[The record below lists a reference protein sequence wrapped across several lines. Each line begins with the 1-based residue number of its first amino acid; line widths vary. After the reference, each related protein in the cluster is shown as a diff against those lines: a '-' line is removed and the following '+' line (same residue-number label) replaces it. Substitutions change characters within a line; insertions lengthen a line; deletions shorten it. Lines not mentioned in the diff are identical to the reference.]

1 VTEISKP
8 NILFILV
15 DSLRADKVFGKNK
28 TSKIPN
34 IESLIKNGVYFEQTI
49 CSTPATGVS
58 LSSIFTGLY
67 PFKIGMGS
75 EKHQKF
81 NPKIRSYIQ
90 ILKENDYNVY
100 ATSPE
105 ITNDLGIICDFENP
119 DKSYNNYFSLFAG
132 LGNQIIQKISASYL
146 KKPWFFYIH
155 IFDLHKP
162 VVVPEKFD
170 NKKFGTS
177 QYERM
182 LSAIDFWIGKILEKI
197 NLPNTLVIFTADH
210 GEYIPLIKHGDVTI
224 NLEPSAAE
232 RNLWKWGNKVPQNLS
247 PLKQK
252 LGGLIR
258 TTRNQIK
265 NSKLDHSLFSEYEKR
280 ILLHQRQDKGSDL
293 YEDLIRVPLI
303 FSGCGITSNSVIS
316 RQIPNVDIFP
326 TILDIIGIESQK
338 KVDGRSLLP
347 IINGK
352 KLRDSFVYI
361 ESSPGI
367 GKGKDKVIGIR
378 SSNFKYFRDLNNTGR
393 VLRLYDLKNDPLEEN
408 NIANKS
414 KPMLKNLEEEL
425 LKIRSGNYE
434 KYEEDE
440 ISEEETKAIEEELK
454 KLGYD

>member
-1 VTEISKP
+1 MTQISKP
-8 NILFILV
+8 NILFIV
-15 DSLRADKVFGKNK
+15 IDSLRADKVFGKNK

-34 IESLIKNGVYFEQTI
+34 IESLIKNGVYFEQAI

-58 LSSIFTGLY
+58 VSSIFTGLY

-75 EKHQKF
+75 EKYQKF
-81 NPKIRSYIQ
+81 NPKIRSCIQ
-90 ILKENDYNVY
+90 ILKENDYNTY

-105 ITNDLGIICDFENP
+105 ITNDLGVTHDFENP

-132 LGNQIIQKISASYL
+132 LGNQIIQKISANYL

-162 VVVPEKFD
+162 VVVPKKFDDEKF
-170 NKKFGTS
+170 GLS

-182 LSAIDFWIGKILEKI
+182 LSATDFWIGKILEKI
-197 NLPNTLVIFTADH
+197 NLSNTLVIFTADH
-210 GEYIPLIKHGDVTI
+210 GEYIPFVKHEDKII
-224 NLEPSAAE
+224 NLEASATE
-232 RNLWKWGNKVPQNLS
+232 KNLWKLGNKVPQNLY
-247 PLKQK
+247 PIKRK
-252 LGGLIR
+252 LAGLIR

-265 NSKLDHSLFSEYEKR
+265 NTKLDHSSFSEYEKR
-280 ILLHQRQDKGSDL
+280 VLLHQRQGNVPDL
-293 YEDLIRVPLI
+293 YDDLIRVPLI
-303 FSGCGITSNSVIS
+303 FSGYGITSNSIIS
-316 RQIPNVDIFP
+316 RQTSHVDIFP
-326 TILDIIGIESQK
+326 TILDIIGIESQEQ
-338 KVDGRSLLP
+338 VDGKSLLP

-393 VLRLYDLKNDPLEEN
+393 VLHLYDLKNDSLEEN

-414 KPMLKNLEEEL
+414 KSVLKNLEEEL
-425 LKIRSGNYE
+425 LKIRSGSYE
-434 KYEEDE
+434 KYENE
-440 ISEEETKAIEEELK
+440 ISEEVKQVLK
-454 KLGYD
+454 ELGYDK

>member
-15 DSLRADKVFGKNK
+15 DSLRADKIYGENK

-162 VVVPEKFD
+162 VVVPKKFD

>member
-1 VTEISKP
+1 VTEIDKP

-28 TSKIPN
+28 TSQTPN
-34 IESLIKNGVYFEQTI
+34 IESLIKNGVYFEQAI

-132 LGNQIIQKISASYL
+132 LGNQIIQKFSASYL

-162 VVVPEKFD
+162 VVVPKKFD

-182 LSAIDFWIGKILEKI
+182 LSAIDFWVGKILEKI
-197 NLPNTLVIFTADH
+197 NLSNTLVIFTADH

-224 NLEPSAAE
+224 NLEPSVAE

-247 PLKQK
+247 PIKQK

-265 NSKLDHSLFSEYEKR
+265 NSKLDHSSFSEYEKR
-280 ILLHQRQDKGSDL
+280 VLLHQRQDKGSDL

-367 GKGKDKVIGIR
+367 GKGRDKVIGIR

-393 VLRLYDLKNDPLEEN
+393 VLHLYDLKNDSLEEN

-414 KPMLKNLEEEL
+414 KSVLKNLEEEL
-425 LKIRSGNYE
+425 LKIRSGSYE
-434 KYEEDE
+434 KYENE
-440 ISEEETKAIEEELK
+440 ISEEVKQVLK
-454 KLGYD
+454 ELGYDK

>member
-1 VTEISKP
+1 MTEISKP

-34 IESLIKNGVYFEQTI
+34 IESLIKNGVYFEQAI

-58 LSSIFTGLY
+58 VSSIFTGLY

-75 EKHQKF
+75 EKYQKF
-81 NPKIRSYIQ
+81 NPKIRSCIQ
-90 ILKENDYNVY
+90 ILKENDYNTY

-105 ITNDLGIICDFENP
+105 ITNDLGIVCDFENP

-162 VVVPEKFD
+162 VVVPKKFD
-170 NKKFGTS
+170 NEKFGTS

-182 LSAIDFWIGKILEKI
+182 LSAIDFWIGEILEKI
-197 NLPNTLVIFTADH
+197 NLSNTLVIFTADH
-210 GEYIPLIKHGDVTI
+210 GDYIPLIKHEDKII
-224 NLEPSAAE
+224 NLEPSATE
-232 RNLWKWGNKVPQNLS
+232 KNLWKFGNKVPQNLG
-247 PLKQK
+247 PIKRRLRD
-252 LGGLIR
+252 LIQA
-258 TTRNQIK
+258 TRNQIK
-265 NSKLDHSLFSEYEKR
+265 NTKLDHSSFSEYEKR
-280 ILLHQRQDKGSDL
+280 ILLHQRQDNESDL

-303 FSGCGITSNSVIS
+303 FSGYGITSNSVIS
-316 RQIPNVDIFP
+316 IQTPHVDIFP
-326 TILDIIGIESQK
+326 TVLDIIGIESQK
-338 KVDGRSLLP
+338 QVDGKSLLP

-352 KLRDSFVYI
+352 KLRDSYVYI

-367 GKGKDKVIGIR
+367 GKGKDKVIGLR

-393 VLRLYDLKNDPLEEN
+393 ILHLYDLKNDPLEEK
-408 NIANKS
+408 NIASKS
-414 KPMLKNLEEEL
+414 KHVLKNLEEEL
-425 LKIRSGNYE
+425 LKIRSGSYE
-434 KYEEDE
+434 KYESE
-440 ISEEETKAIEEELK
+440 ISDEVKQVLK
-454 KLGYD
+454 ELGYDK

>member
-1 VTEISKP
+1 MTEIPKP

-34 IESLIKNGVYFEQTI
+34 IESLIKNGVYFEQAI

-58 LSSIFTGLY
+58 VSSIFTGLY

-75 EKHQKF
+75 EKYQKF
-81 NPKIRSYIQ
+81 NPKIRSCIQ
-90 ILKENDYNVY
+90 ILKENDYNTY

-105 ITNDLGIICDFENP
+105 ITNDLGIVCDFENP

-170 NKKFGTS
+170 DEKFGLS

-182 LSAIDFWIGKILEKI
+182 LSATDFWIGKILEKI
-197 NLPNTLVIFTADH
+197 NLSNTLVIFTADH
-210 GEYIPLIKHGDVTI
+210 GDYIPLIKHEDKII
-224 NLEPSAAE
+224 NLEPSATE
-232 RNLWKWGNKVPQNLS
+232 KNLWKFGNKVPQNLG
-247 PLKQK
+247 PIKRRLRD
-252 LGGLIR
+252 LIQP
-258 TTRNQIK
+258 TRNQIK
-265 NSKLDHSLFSEYEKR
+265 NTKLDHSSFSEYEKR
-280 ILLHQRQDKGSDL
+280 VLLHQRQDNVSDL

-303 FSGCGITSNSVIS
+303 FSGYGITSNSIIS
-316 RQIPNVDIFP
+316 RQTPHVDIFP

-338 KVDGRSLLP
+338 QVDGKSLLP

-367 GKGKDKVIGIR
+367 RKGKDKVIGIR

-393 VLRLYDLKNDPLEEN
+393 VLHLYDLKNDSLEEN

-414 KPMLKNLEEEL
+414 KYMLKNLEEEL
-425 LKIRSGNYE
+425 LKIRSGSYE
-434 KYEEDE
+434 KYEDE
-440 ISEEETKAIEEELK
+440 TSEEEVERIEK
-454 KLGYD
+454 KLKRLGYT

>member
-1 VTEISKP
+1 VTQISKP
-8 NILFILV
+8 NILFIV
-15 DSLRADKVFGKNK
+15 IDSLRADKVFGKNK

-34 IESLIKNGVYFEQTI
+34 IESLIKNGVYFEQAI

-58 LSSIFTGLY
+58 VSSIFTGLY

-75 EKHQKF
+75 EKYQKF
-81 NPKIRSYIQ
+81 NPKIRSCIR
-90 ILKENDYNVY
+90 ILKENDYNTY

-105 ITNDLGIICDFENP
+105 ITNDLGIVCDFENP

-162 VVVPEKFD
+162 VVVPKEFDDEKF
-170 NKKFGTS
+170 GLS

-182 LSAIDFWIGKILEKI
+182 LSATDFWIGKILEKI
-197 NLPNTLVIFTADH
+197 NLSNTLVIFTADH
-210 GEYIPLIKHGDVTI
+210 GEYIPFVKHEDKII
-224 NLEPSAAE
+224 NLEASAAE
-232 RNLWKWGNKVPQNLS
+232 KNLWKWGNKVPQNLY
-247 PLKQK
+247 PIKRK
-252 LGGLIR
+252 LAGLIR

-265 NSKLDHSLFSEYEKR
+265 STKLDHSSFSEYEKR
-280 ILLHQRQDKGSDL
+280 VLLHQRQGNVPDL
-293 YEDLIRVPLI
+293 YDDLIRVPLI
-303 FSGCGITSNSVIS
+303 FSGYGITSNSIIS
-316 RQIPNVDIFP
+316 RQTPHVDIFP
-326 TILDIIGIESQK
+326 TILDIIGIESQEQ
-338 KVDGRSLLP
+338 VDGKSLLP

-393 VLRLYDLKNDPLEEN
+393 VLHLYDLKNDSLEEN

-414 KPMLKNLEEEL
+414 KSVLKNLEEEL
-425 LKIRSGNYE
+425 LKIRSGSYE
-434 KYEEDE
+434 KYENE
-440 ISEEETKAIEEELK
+440 ISEEVKQVLK
-454 KLGYD
+454 ELGYDK

>member
-1 VTEISKP
+1 MTQISKP
-8 NILFILV
+8 NILFIV
-15 DSLRADKVFGKNK
+15 IDSLRADKVFGKNK

-34 IESLIKNGVYFEQTI
+34 IESLIKNGVYFEQAI

-58 LSSIFTGLY
+58 VSSIFTGLY

-75 EKHQKF
+75 EKYQKF
-81 NPKIRSYIQ
+81 NPKIRSCIQ
-90 ILKENDYNVY
+90 ILKENDYNTY

-105 ITNDLGIICDFENP
+105 ITNDLGVTHDFENP

-132 LGNQIIQKISASYL
+132 LGNQIIQKISANYL

-155 IFDLHKP
+155 ILDLHKP
-162 VVVPEKFD
+162 VVVPKKFDDEKF
-170 NKKFGTS
+170 GLS

-182 LSAIDFWIGKILEKI
+182 LSATDFWIGKILEKI
-197 NLPNTLVIFTADH
+197 NLSNTLVIFTADH
-210 GEYIPLIKHGDVTI
+210 GEYIPFVKHEGKI
-224 NLEPSAAE
+224 ISLEASAAE
-232 RNLWKWGNKVPQNLS
+232 KNLWKWGNKVPQNLY
-247 PLKQK
+247 PIKRK
-252 LGGLIR
+252 LAGLIR

-265 NSKLDHSLFSEYEKR
+265 NTKLDRSSFSEYEKR
-280 ILLHQRQDKGSDL
+280 VLLHQRQGNVPDL
-293 YEDLIRVPLI
+293 YDDLIRVPLI
-303 FSGCGITSNSVIS
+303 FSGYGITSNSIIS
-316 RQIPNVDIFP
+316 RQTPHVDIFP

-393 VLRLYDLKNDPLEEN
+393 VLHLYDLKNDSLEEN

-414 KPMLKNLEEEL
+414 KSVLKNLEEEL
-425 LKIRSGNYE
+425 LKIRSGSYE
-434 KYEEDE
+434 KYENE
-440 ISEEETKAIEEELK
+440 ISEEVKQVLK
-454 KLGYD
+454 ELGYDK